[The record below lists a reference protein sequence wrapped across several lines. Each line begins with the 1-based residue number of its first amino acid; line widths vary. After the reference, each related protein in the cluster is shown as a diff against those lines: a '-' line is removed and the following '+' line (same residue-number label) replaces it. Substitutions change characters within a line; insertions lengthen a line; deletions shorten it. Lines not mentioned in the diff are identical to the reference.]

1 MVALFGLLG
10 SSVAYAMDVG
20 SSPFETVSG
29 SDQVTISEIIPDLPV
44 IVSPDP
50 DPEPDP
56 KSDPEPIQEEQGDEQ
71 IIEDPSGSESE
82 NTISQNTV
90 SNDDV
95 VDPDL
100 EEPSSDNEQADPIGS
115 DRSPLIVNINDVNAD
130 NFYKYSLSADTIMI
144 SQLDSISQDLVSIN
158 EVLKK
163 HEKTQKDFIAELSRI
178 NRNEQSYQKGVLE
191 YLLSI
196 ADSLSG
202 NKIKISADE
211 IRLSLSDYERFF
223 EVSEN
228 MISDNGI
235 NETVSGPDPDPETVS
250 DDDIKTI
257 SDDVVSISK
266 GDLDQLHKDN
276 EQLHNDLKSIFYVG
290 IFGVIF
296 LAMIAA
302 GNLEQ
307 IIFKRIR
314 G

>member
-1 MVALFGLLG
+1 
-10 SSVAYAMDVG
+10 MDVG
-20 SSPFETVSG
+20 SSLFETVSG
-29 SDQVTISEIIPDLPV
+29 SDQVPISEIIPDLPV

-50 DPEPDP
+50 DPEPEP

-82 NTISQNTV
+82 NTTSQNTV

-100 EEPSSDNEQADPIGS
+100 EEPSSDNEQVDPIGS
-115 DRSPLIVNINDVNAD
+115 DRSPYIINFNNVNAD

-158 EVLKK
+158 EVIKK

-178 NRNEQSYQKGVLE
+178 NRNEQTYQKGVLE

-211 IRLSLSDYERFF
+211 IRLSLSDYERIF

-235 NETVSGPDPDPETVS
+235 NETVSGPDTDPETVS

-266 GDLDQLHKDN
+266 GDLDQLHKDS

-307 IIFKRIR
+307 IIFKRLR